1 MSNNQYYWLHLNI
14 NQAEGSGNFLLSAEE
29 IKFLEENSKNKEKLR
44 EWLEIYEDKEYLEN
58 VNYNE
63 FLDLK
68 VEMTGKTE
76 DCIPKESFLKHKVV
90 RIF

>member
-1 MSNNQYYWLHLNI
+1 LSNNQYYWLHLNI

-29 IKFLEENSKNKEKLR
+29 IKFLEENSENKEKLR

-76 DCIPKESFLKHKVV
+76 AFLSIKSCE
-90 RIF
+90 FFNYL